1 MKLYIIEDD
10 GYEVLTENELRDRC
24 EYEATDE
31 DFNYKP
37 APDLSDKEA
46 VRDWQDGLS
55 AAREEHFKNNKIDF
69 SGLSGPELVEEYQ
82 ALSKRPFA
90 EEVEIPDYSYVK
102 TSKGYC
108 IQRVVAEEVEVF
120 KTREEAER
128 YLETINGLTNKE

>member
-1 MKLYIIEDD
+1 MKLYLIEDD

-31 DFNYKP
+31 DFDYKP
-37 APDLSDKEA
+37 APDLSNKKA
-46 VRDWQDGLS
+46 VKDWQDGWS
-55 AAREEHFKNNKIDF
+55 TAREEHMKNNKIDF
-69 SGLSGPELVEEYQ
+69 SGLTGPELVEEYQ